1 MDASLRV
8 PQSRH
13 NLNTLHAVQEEP
25 GVQNPAAILYGTNDL
40 RYEHHHIPADIP
52 SGHVRV
58 LMRAVGICGSDVHFY
73 QKVFSQHLPTYT
85 GVLRDCSIQLQH
97 HVCDFILRLETRQ
110 DLQETGI
117 MQGRIGDFVVEQPMV
132 IGHESAG

>member
-1 MDASLRV
+1 MGAFLWV
-8 PQSRH
+8 LKSRH
-13 NLNTLHAVQEEP
+13 NLNILHAVQEEP

-73 QKVFSQHLPTYT
+73 QKVVCRRPPICTVVVHE
-85 GVLRDCSIQLQH
+85 CSI
-97 HVCDFILRLETRQ
+97 
-110 DLQETGI
+110 
-117 MQGRIGDFVVEQPMV
+117 EQ
-132 IGHESAG
+132 